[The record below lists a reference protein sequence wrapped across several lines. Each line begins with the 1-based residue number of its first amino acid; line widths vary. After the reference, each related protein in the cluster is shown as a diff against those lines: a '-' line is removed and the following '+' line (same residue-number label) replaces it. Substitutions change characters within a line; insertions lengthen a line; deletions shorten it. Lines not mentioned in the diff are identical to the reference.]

1 MSRNRQTRLLA
12 ISQLF
17 RRPKGHLRII
27 LVIASTFFLF
37 VSEQIFAQEA
47 RFTPGSMQDPS
58 LNGRPNQG
66 SGADLVK
73 ACFTDPNRDLA
84 CEKIIELNDF
94 VRNFA
99 EAAIRYSGLEKYQ
112 GIAGTLAAYAVN
124 RKISWRFYSKEPD
137 TVDLIYNND
146 TRILSISWTHRLK

>member
-1 MSRNRQTRLLA
+1 MVA
-12 ISQLF
+12 
-17 RRPKGHLRII
+17 RI
-27 LVIASTFFLF
+27 
-37 VSEQIFAQEA
+37 
-47 RFTPGSMQDPS
+47 
-58 LNGRPNQG
+58 
-66 SGADLVK
+66 K
-73 ACFTDPNRDLA
+73 DLA
-84 CEKIIELNDF
+84 RISSRLALQIQIAIWPVKKIIELNDF

-124 RKISWRFYSKEPD
+124 RKISWRFYSKDPD